1 MSVTLSAEQTAYR
14 SSGTGPPELLFV
26 HGWGGSGVYFDETI
40 AALDLAHVRATT
52 LDLAGH
58 GESPGGDGGWAL
70 ESIDEAILSVAD
82 AIGAKRSVLLGFS
95 MGGKF
100 VQHFAL
106 RHPDRV
112 AGLILVAGTQA
123 SPIPLPPELLA
134 DWYGR
139 AGDADAIKEML
150 STFLTGPVDED
161 ALDRFGRQFARIP
174 RAALEGS
181 LQTTIET
188 DFSGELEHLDVPT
201 LVVAG
206 ARDEFFT
213 VDLLHA
219 TIASLIP
226 RARMA
231 IVDCGHEVPLERPR
245 ELAALV
251 EAFLAGLGP
260 LGL

>member
-1 MSVTLSAEQTAYR
+1 MSATQSAEQTAYR
-14 SSGTGPPELLFV
+14 SAGTGPPELLLV
-26 HGWGGSGVYFDETI
+26 HGWGGSGAYFDEMI
-40 AALDLAHVRATT
+40 AALDLDHVRATT

-58 GESPGGDGGWAL
+58 GDSPGVDGPWSL
-70 ESIDEAILSVAD
+70 ESIDGAILAVAD
-82 AIGAKRSVLLGFS
+82 AIGAERSVLLGFS

-112 AGLILVAGTQA
+112 RGLIPVAGTQA
-123 SPIPLPPELLA
+123 ATIPLPPELLA

-139 AGDADAIKEML
+139 AGNAESILEML
-150 STFLTGPVDED
+150 RGWLTGPVDE
-161 ALDRFGRQFARIP
+161 AAFERFGREFARIP

-181 LQTTIET
+181 LQTTMDT
-188 DFSGELEHLDVPT
+188 DFSSELGQLDVPT

-213 VDLLHA
+213 VDLLRA
-219 TIASLIP
+219 TIASQVP
-226 RARMA
+226 GARMA
-231 IVDCGHEVPLERPR
+231 VVDCGHEIPLERPR

-251 EAFLAGLGP
+251 EAFLAGLH
-260 LGL
+260 